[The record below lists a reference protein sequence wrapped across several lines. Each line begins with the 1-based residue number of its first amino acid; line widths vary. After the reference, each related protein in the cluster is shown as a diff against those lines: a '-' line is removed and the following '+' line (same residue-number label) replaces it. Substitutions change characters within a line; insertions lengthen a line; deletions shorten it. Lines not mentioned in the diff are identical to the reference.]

1 MCRLTLKNLYVYTH
15 VGREGIWRQE
25 LLDEPRF
32 VVREKPFMDATV
44 APAIDGGAGTGEVVL
59 ATTGLTKRYTKRL
72 AVNGLNLDVRRG
84 DVFGLL
90 GPNGSGKS
98 TTLRMVLGLVWPT
111 AGSISLFGGDH
122 SQSDQ
127 RRAALRRI
135 GAVVEQPAFYPYL
148 SGRQNLRGVAIF
160 AGLPDSAES
169 RKRVEDALGY
179 VGLGDRANDA
189 YRKYSL
195 GMKQRLGIA
204 AALLTQPELVV
215 LDEPTNGLDPAGMV
229 EVRALIQQLAQ
240 RGITVLLASH
250 LLHEVQ
256 QVCTRVAI
264 LKEGNLLA
272 QGEVANLLSAQIGL
286 QLGFAD
292 PAMLAKAQATLQ
304 GAMAATPWLRNASLV
319 APEPGAWVP
328 PGGQILFVDAPLDRA
343 PDINAL
349 LAEQGIYAAEL
360 RRREGS
366 LEQYFLA
373 LTGDG
378 ASAPTPG
385 SSPMMSPI
393 PPQGG
398 AA

>member
-1 MCRLTLKNLYVYTH
+1 MNVIAGPVT
-15 VGREGIWRQE
+15 GSS
-25 LLDEPRF
+25 
-32 VVREKPFMDATV
+32 A
-44 APAIDGGAGTGEVVL
+44 APAVDVVL
-59 ATTGLTKRYTKRL
+59 ATDGLTKRYGKRL

-111 AGSISLFGGDH
+111 AGSIALFGGDH
-122 SQSDQ
+122 NESDQ
-127 RRAALRRI
+127 RRAALRRV

-160 AGLPDSAES
+160 AGLPSSDEM
-169 RKRVEDALGY
+169 RKRVDEALSY
-179 VGLGDRANDA
+179 VGLSERADDA

-215 LDEPTNGLDPAGMV
+215 LDEPTNGLDPAGVV
-229 EVRALIQQLAQ
+229 EVRALIKQLAQ

-264 LKEGNLLA
+264 MKEGRLLA
-272 QGEVANLLSAQIGL
+272 QGEVSDLLSAQIGI

-292 PAMLAKAQATLQ
+292 VAVMQQALAALQAAKATTQWLQ
-304 GAMAATPWLRNASLV
+304 RVSV
-319 APEPGAWVP
+319 IAPEPGAWVP
-328 PGGQILFVDAPLDRA
+328 PGGQMLFVDAPLERA
-343 PDINAL
+343 ADVNAL
-349 LAEQGIYAAEL
+349 LAEHGIYAAEL

-373 LTGDG
+373 LTGEAPPPSPSL
-378 ASAPTPG
+378 ASAPGLVAPE
-385 SSPMMSPI
+385 
-393 PPQGG
+393 GG

>member
-1 MCRLTLKNLYVYTH
+1 
-15 VGREGIWRQE
+15 
-25 LLDEPRF
+25 
-32 VVREKPFMDATV
+32 MDAT
-44 APAIDGGAGTGEVVL
+44 AASATDGEAHEGEVVL

-72 AVNGLNLDVRRG
+72 AVNGLSLDVRRG

-111 AGSISLFGGDH
+111 AGSISLFGGEH

-127 RRAALRRI
+127 RRAALRRV

-160 AGLPDSAES
+160 AGLPNSADS
-169 RKRVEDALGY
+169 RKRVDEAIGY
-179 VGLGDRANDA
+179 VGLSERADDA

-264 LKEGNLLA
+264 MKEGSLLA
-272 QGEVANLLSAQIGL
+272 QGEVGDLLSAQIGL

-292 PAMLAKAQATLQ
+292 PEQLAQALETLQ
-304 GAMAATPWLRNASLV
+304 GEIASTPWLRSASLA
-319 APEPGAWVP
+319 APESGAWVP
-328 PGGQILFVDAPLDRA
+328 PGGQILFVDAPLERA
-343 PDINAL
+343 ADLNAL
-349 LAEQGIYAAEL
+349 LAEHGIYAAEL

-373 LTGDG
+373 LTGESGDG
-378 ASAPTPG
+378 TAVA
-385 SSPMMSPI
+385 SSPFSPTSSSTS
-393 PPQGG
+393 PRGG
-398 AA
+398 VA

>member
-1 MCRLTLKNLYVYTH
+1 
-15 VGREGIWRQE
+15 
-25 LLDEPRF
+25 
-32 VVREKPFMDATV
+32 MDATV
-44 APAIDGGAGTGEVVL
+44 APAITGGNMLAEDVVL
-59 ATTGLTKRYTKRL
+59 RTTGLTKRYGKRL

-111 AGSISLFGGDH
+111 AGSLSLFGGDH
-122 SQSDQ
+122 GESDQ
-127 RRAALRRI
+127 RRAALRRV

-160 AGLPDSAES
+160 AGLDSSSETH
-169 RKRVEDALGY
+169 KRVDEALGY
-179 VGLGDRANDA
+179 VGLSDRADDA

-229 EVRALIQQLAQ
+229 EVRALIKQLAQ

-264 LKEGNLLA
+264 MKEGNLLA
-272 QGEVANLLSAQIGL
+272 QGEVSDLLAAQIGL
-286 QLGFAD
+286 QLGFDD
-292 PAMLAKAQATLQ
+292 PAKLQQALATLQ
-304 GAMAATPWLRNASLV
+304 SAAESTPWLRGASLT
-319 APEPGAWVP
+319 APEPGAWIP
-328 PGGQILFVDAPLDRA
+328 PGGQLLFVDAPLDQA
-343 PDINAL
+343 AGVNAL
-349 LAEQGIYAAEL
+349 LADAGLYAAEL

-378 ASAPTPG
+378 ASASPPPTSVP
-385 SSPMMSPI
+385 STSTPQ
-393 PPQGG
+393 QGG

>member
-1 MCRLTLKNLYVYTH
+1 
-15 VGREGIWRQE
+15 
-25 LLDEPRF
+25 
-32 VVREKPFMDATV
+32 MDATV
-44 APAIDGGAGTGEVVL
+44 APAIDSGVGTGEIVL

-179 VGLGDRANDA
+179 VGLGNRANDA

-304 GAMAATPWLRNASLV
+304 EATAATPWLRNASLV

-385 SSPMMSPI
+385 SSPVMSPT

>member
-1 MCRLTLKNLYVYTH
+1 
-15 VGREGIWRQE
+15 
-25 LLDEPRF
+25 
-32 VVREKPFMDATV
+32 MDAPVTPSV
-44 APAIDGGAGTGEVVL
+44 TPSPVVDERALVGDVVL
-59 ATTGLTKRYTKRL
+59 RTTDLTKRYGKRL

-122 SQSDQ
+122 SESDQ
-127 RRAALRRI
+127 RRAALRRV

-148 SGRQNLRGVAIF
+148 TGRQNLRGVAIF
-160 AGLPDSAES
+160 AGLATSPETY
-169 RKRVEDALGY
+169 KRVDNALGY
-179 VGLGDRANDA
+179 VGLTERGDDA

-229 EVRALIQQLAQ
+229 EVRALIQQLSQ

-264 LKEGNLLA
+264 MKEGNLLA
-272 QGEVANLLSAQIGL
+272 QGEVSNLLSAQIGL
-286 QLGFAD
+286 QLGFND
-292 PAMLAKAQATLQ
+292 PAMLQSALATLQ
-304 GAMAATPWLRNASLV
+304 AAKASTPWLRGASLTR
-319 APEPGAWVP
+319 PDPGGWAP
-328 PGGQILFVDAPLDRA
+328 PGGQMLFVDAPLDEA
-343 PDINAL
+343 PAINAL
-349 LAEQGIYAAEL
+349 LANAGIYAAEL

-378 ASAPTPG
+378 APNANGARPAAAPASVPT
-385 SSPMMSPI
+385 

-398 AA
+398 VA

>member
-1 MCRLTLKNLYVYTH
+1 
-15 VGREGIWRQE
+15 
-25 LLDEPRF
+25 
-32 VVREKPFMDATV
+32 MDATDAPGAAV
-44 APAIDGGAGTGEVVL
+44 ATAASGAGARDVVL
-59 ATTGLTKRYTKRL
+59 STVGLTKRYGKRL
-72 AVNGLNLDVRRG
+72 AVNGLSLSVRRG

-111 AGSISLFGGDH
+111 AGSISLFGDDH

-127 RRAALRRI
+127 RRAALRRV

-148 SGRQNLRGVAIF
+148 SARQNLRGVAIF
-160 AGLPDSAES
+160 AGLPNSPDT
-169 RKRVEDALGY
+169 RQRVDEALGY
-179 VGLGDRANDA
+179 VGLSERADDA

-204 AALLTQPELVV
+204 AALLTQPELVL

-264 LKEGNLLA
+264 MKEGMLLA
-272 QGEVANLLSAQIGL
+272 QGEVGDLLSAQIGV

-292 PAMLAKAQATLQ
+292 PATLQKALTALQAAQAN
-304 GAMAATPWLRNASLV
+304 TPWMRDVKVV
-319 APEPGAWVP
+319 APEPGAWIP
-328 PGGQILFVDAPLDRA
+328 AGGQMLFVDAPLEHA
-343 PDINAL
+343 ADINGL
-349 LAEQGIYAAEL
+349 LAEQGVYAAEL

-373 LTGDG
+373 LTGNG
-378 ASAPTPG
+378 ALAATPMPSQPLSQP
-385 SSPMMSPI
+385 SSSTPSR
-393 PPQGG
+393 GG
-398 AA
+398 VS

>member
-1 MCRLTLKNLYVYTH
+1 
-15 VGREGIWRQE
+15 
-25 LLDEPRF
+25 
-32 VVREKPFMDATV
+32 MDAMV
-44 APAIDGGAGTGEVVL
+44 APATSGDTTHAVEVVL
-59 ATTGLTKRYTKRL
+59 ATTGLTKRYNKRL
-72 AVNGLNLDVRRG
+72 AVNGLNLEVRRG

-148 SGRQNLRGVAIF
+148 SGQQNLRGVATF
-160 AGLPDSAES
+160 AGLPSSPET
-169 RKRVEDALGY
+169 RKRVDEAIGY
-179 VGLGDRANDA
+179 VGLSERANDA

-204 AALLTQPELVV
+204 AALLTQPEMVV

-264 LKEGNLLA
+264 MKEGTLLA
-272 QGEVANLLSAQIGL
+272 QGEVSELLAAQIGV

-292 PAMLAKAQATLQ
+292 PATLQ
-304 GAMAATPWLRNASLV
+304 HAWETLQAAMEATPWLRGTRLV
-319 APEPGAWVP
+319 IPEAGSWVP
-328 PGGQILFVDAPLDRA
+328 PGGQALFVDTPLERA
-343 PDINAL
+343 PEINAL
-349 LAEQGIYAAEL
+349 LAEHGIYAAEL
-360 RRREGS
+360 RRREGN

-373 LTGDG
+373 LTGENMP
-378 ASAPTPG
+378 S
-385 SSPMMSPI
+385 SSPISSSI